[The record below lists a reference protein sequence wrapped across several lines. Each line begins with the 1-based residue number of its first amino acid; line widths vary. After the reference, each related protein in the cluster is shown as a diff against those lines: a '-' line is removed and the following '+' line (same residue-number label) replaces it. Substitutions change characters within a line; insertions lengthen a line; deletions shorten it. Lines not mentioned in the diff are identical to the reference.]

1 MNGATPDQLPLRD
14 IHLPDP
20 IGWWPPAPGWWLLLA
35 TLILLPLLITLFIKW
50 RRHQHAQGQVKRQV
64 EVELIRIRHDYQQHQ
79 DSLQLTQAL
88 SALLRRAALSRY
100 PRTDV
105 AGLSGE
111 AWLAFLDHQ
120 LNGDDFR
127 QGAGRLL
134 GDTPYRN
141 TAPSH
146 AEAESLLALSQR
158 WLSALPK
165 QRQEAA

>member
-35 TLILLPLLITLFIKW
+35 ALILLPLLITLLMKW
-50 RRHQHAQGQVKRQV
+50 RRKLHNQGQVKRQADA
-64 EVELIRIRHDYQQHQ
+64 ELARIRADYQQHQ

-100 PRTDV
+100 PRSEV
-105 AGLSGE
+105 AGLTGE
-111 AWLAFLDHQ
+111 AWLSFLDRQ
-120 LNGDDFR
+120 LQGEDFR
-127 QGAGRLL
+127 HGSGRLL
-134 GDTPYRN
+134 CDAPYRAD
-141 TAPSH
+141 APSQDE
-146 AEAESLLALSQR
+146 AEALLALSQR